1 MYDIVFSKNAEKD
14 FNSLSNEVKNRVV
27 HVLERMSINPYRYTR
42 RLKGRESFRAR
53 VGDYRILLNI
63 NEKKKI
69 MDILRVGHRKNVYDW

>member
-1 MYDIVFSKNAEKD
+1 MYEIVFSKNGEKD
-14 FNSLSNEVKNRVV
+14 FDSLSEEVKSRVA
-27 HVLERMSINPYRYTR
+27 HVLERMSINPYRYMR

-69 MDILRVGHRKNVYDW
+69 IDILRVGHRKNVYDW